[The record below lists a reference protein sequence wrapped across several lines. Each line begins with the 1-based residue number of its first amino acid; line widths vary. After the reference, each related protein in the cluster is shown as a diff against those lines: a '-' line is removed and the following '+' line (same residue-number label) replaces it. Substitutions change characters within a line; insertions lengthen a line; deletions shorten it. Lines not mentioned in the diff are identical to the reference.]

1 MTASI
6 ANFMVYGGIYDC
18 YIRVD
23 NEDGRYYF
31 KPLSVPQIEVTDEK
45 IEYWKQ
51 LAIEEAVSYWSN
63 L

>member
-6 ANFMVYGGIYDC
+6 ANFYQYGGFYEC
-18 YIRVD
+18 FIRVD

-31 KPLSVPQIEVTDEK
+31 KEISVTDDK
-45 IEYWKQ
+45 VTDQNIELWKQ
-51 LAIEEAVSYWSN
+51 LAIDEATTYWES